1 MSTKLNRVN
10 YLDNLK
16 TALTCLVVAHHTSQG
31 YVTIDTG
38 WSVQQP
44 NIPEINNR
52 LIGWLLSVDNAFF
65 MALFFMLSA
74 YFIPLSLEHK
84 TAKRYLWERTKRLG
98 IPIIIFMFMVLP
110 VTGFLLFGDEMSFTD
125 FLSHRYFLIPDGDI
139 NFGHTWFLFNLL
151 FFIVIYILFSQIK
164 GMKQPRK
171 KNLNLNN
178 DSDIWPSSLNNKHI
192 LLFGV
197 GLTVL
202 TFIIRI
208 VFPPGY
214 WLPLHSF
221 EPAMGFAYI
230 GMFSFGIVAYKQQW
244 FEKLPTSVGI
254 LWGVISIIVIL
265 LAPPIILMLVGGY
278 GVWAEGLSLNSLV
291 VSAWDSFLCVGLCIS
306 LPVLFRQKANGT
318 NRILKMGAKYS
329 FGVYLIH
336 PFIVIPTQIAI
347 INVPLHPMLKF
358 ILASIVCIILCYT
371 LCHLYYRV
379 KNNILKKAIS
389 N

>member
-1 MSTKLNRVN
+1 MMNRISNNKNTKLNRVN

-16 TALTCLVVAHHTSQG
+16 TALTCLVVAHHTSQA

-38 WSVQQP
+38 WLVQQP

-52 LIGWLLSVDNAFF
+52 IIGWLLSVDNAFF
-65 MALFFMLSA
+65 MALFFMLSS
-74 YFIPLSLEHK
+74 YFIPLSLERK
-84 TAKRYLWERTKRLG
+84 TAKKYLWERLKRLG

-110 VTGFLLFGDEMSFTD
+110 VTGFLLSGDGMSFTD
-125 FLSHRYFLIPDGDI
+125 FLSHRYFLIPGGDI
-139 NFGHTWFLFNLL
+139 NFGHTWFLFILLL
-151 FFIVIYILFSQIK
+151 FTAIYLLFSKIK
-164 GMKQPRK
+164 RMKQPRK
-171 KNLNLNN
+171 KNLK
-178 DSDIWPSSLNNKHI
+178 LNNKHI

-208 VFPPGY
+208 IFPPGY

-221 EPAMGFAYI
+221 EPARGVTYI
-230 GMFSFGIVAYKQQW
+230 GMFSFGIVAYRQQW
-244 FEKLPTSVGI
+244 FEKLPVSIGI
-254 LWGVISIIVIL
+254 LWGVISVIVIL

-278 GVWAEGLSLNSLV
+278 GVWAEGLSLNSLI

-318 NRILKMGAKYS
+318 NRILKMAAKYS

-336 PFIVIPTQIAI
+336 PFIVIPTQTAI

-358 ILASIVCIILCYT
+358 ILA
-371 LCHLYYRV
+371 
-379 KNNILKKAIS
+379 
-389 N
+389 

>member
-1 MSTKLNRVN
+1 
-10 YLDNLK
+10 
-16 TALTCLVVAHHTSQG
+16 
-31 YVTIDTG
+31 
-38 WSVQQP
+38 
-44 NIPEINNR
+44 
-52 LIGWLLSVDNAFF
+52 
-65 MALFFMLSA
+65 MLSA

-84 TAKRYLWERTKRLG
+84 TAKRYLWERSKRLG

-110 VTGFLLFGDEMSFTD
+110 VTGFLLFGDGMSFTD

-151 FFIVIYILFSQIK
+151 FFTVIYILFSQIK
-164 GMKQPRK
+164 RMKQPKK

-178 DSDIWPSSLNNKHI
+178 DSDIWSSSLNNKHI

-197 GLTVL
+197 GLTAF
-202 TFIIRI
+202 TFMIRVI
-208 VFPPGY
+208 FPPGY

-221 EPAMGFAYI
+221 EPARVITYMA
-230 GMFSFGIVAYKQQW
+230 MFSFGIVAYKQQW
-244 FEKLPTSVGI
+244 FEKLPVSMGI
-254 LWGVISIIVIL
+254 LWGVISVILIL

-278 GVWAEGLSLNSLV
+278 GVWAEGLSLNSLI

-318 NRILKMGAKYS
+318 NRILKVGAKYS

-336 PFIVIPTQIAI
+336 PFIVIPTQTAI

-358 ILASIVCIILCYT
+358 ILASIVSIILSYT
-371 LCHLYYRV
+371 LYHLYYRV
-379 KNNILKKAIS
+379 KNSILRKAIG